1 MPEAKKKDEQT
12 ELTAVNGLAS
22 AQSARLSAD
31 EAAQMFAKPESY
43 TGNRTLYDS
52 GAAKHHAKLSQF
64 GSGAEV
70 RDPYTGEVLTLTK
83 AEAKLRFGDDWQ
95 KHLAESDHI
104 HPLERIHD
112 AHKTDAFLTNE
123 DIRNAANSS
132 DNLEVNSRQY
142 NNAKR
147 SRTNEEFMNDRDYR
161 GRKGLELTEDA
172 EREAVR
178 RGREAQE
185 SIYRQLRKASVKN
198 AVSAFHNAGIQGAKN
213 SGLAALTM
221 SGIMNA
227 AAVLKGEKDTK
238 AAIADTLKAGG
249 TGAATGYMMSGGLT
263 VLSQKLSYSTSQL
276 MQTIAKSQ
284 LPGQIITAVMIVGGT
299 LKRYASGELSTED
312 FITELGEKG
321 AGYAAGA
328 YGFAVGQAVIP
339 IPVVGGVVGSM
350 IGYALSGALYG
361 GFMETLNGAK
371 LAHDERIR
379 VERECQEAVRMLQEY
394 RVNIEGMISRYLK
407 ENISVFHEAFDMMK
421 SAFDIGD
428 ADGFIFGANMI
439 TQNFGGNVAFKNMQ
453 EFDALMMSDEAFV
466 L

>member
-1 MPEAKKKDEQT
+1 
-12 ELTAVNGLAS
+12 
-22 AQSARLSAD
+22 
-31 EAAQMFAKPESY
+31 
-43 TGNRTLYDS
+43 
-52 GAAKHHAKLSQF
+52 
-64 GSGAEV
+64 
-70 RDPYTGEVLTLTK
+70 
-83 AEAKLRFGDDWQ
+83 
-95 KHLAESDHI
+95 
-104 HPLERIHD
+104 
-112 AHKTDAFLTNE
+112 
-123 DIRNAANSS
+123 
-132 DNLEVNSRQY
+132 
-142 NNAKR
+142 
-147 SRTNEEFMNDRDYR
+147 
-161 GRKGLELTEDA
+161 
-172 EREAVR
+172 
-178 RGREAQE
+178 
-185 SIYRQLRKASVKN
+185 
-198 AVSAFHNAGIQGAKN
+198 
-213 SGLAALTM
+213 
-221 SGIMNA
+221 
-227 AAVLKGEKDTK
+227 
-238 AAIADTLKAGG
+238 
-249 TGAATGYMMSGGLT
+249 
-263 VLSQKLSYSTSQL
+263 

-371 LAHDERIR
+371 LAHYERIR

-394 RVNIEGMISRYLK
+394 RANIEGMISRYLK

>member
-104 HPLERIHD
+104 HTLERIHD

-147 SRTNEEFMNDRDYR
+147 SRTNEEFMNDRDW
-161 GRKGLELTEDA
+161 
-172 EREAVR
+172 V
-178 RGREAQE
+178 
-185 SIYRQLRKASVKN
+185 
-198 AVSAFHNAGIQGAKN
+198 
-213 SGLAALTM
+213 
-221 SGIMNA
+221 
-227 AAVLKGEKDTK
+227 
-238 AAIADTLKAGG
+238 
-249 TGAATGYMMSGGLT
+249 
-263 VLSQKLSYSTSQL
+263 
-276 MQTIAKSQ
+276 
-284 LPGQIITAVMIVGGT
+284 
-299 LKRYASGELSTED
+299 
-312 FITELGEKG
+312 
-321 AGYAAGA
+321 
-328 YGFAVGQAVIP
+328 
-339 IPVVGGVVGSM
+339 
-350 IGYALSGALYG
+350 
-361 GFMETLNGAK
+361 
-371 LAHDERIR
+371 
-379 VERECQEAVRMLQEY
+379 CQ
-394 RVNIEGMISRYLK
+394 VNC
-407 ENISVFHEAFDMMK
+407 V
-421 SAFDIGD
+421 
-428 ADGFIFGANMI
+428 
-439 TQNFGGNVAFKNMQ
+439 
-453 EFDALMMSDEAFV
+453 
-466 L
+466 